1 MTQSGQVAYR
11 WALPLR
17 DDTCI
22 MTKVEMDKKTRK
34 RIQVLQEKL
43 QNRRKRL
50 AAAKQQPDEPAELEQ
65 VQREVAAIEAEL
77 RQLQGH

>member
-1 MTQSGQVAYR
+1 
-11 WALPLR
+11 
-17 DDTCI
+17 
-22 MTKVEMDKKTRK
+22 MDKKTRK